1 MKCKT
6 IGSLDSSGDNYKQRV
21 ARTPPL
27 QSDLNQNLEVFMQP
41 LELVH
46 AIADILDEKKAVDIT
61 AIHTTE
67 QTIIADYFLVA
78 TGTSSTHV
86 KALTDDLEFEMKRRH
101 GVMPK
106 GVEGRASGWILLDY
120 GTVLVHVFQQEQRE
134 YYNIERLWE
143 DAEKIELDL

>member
-1 MKCKT
+1 
-6 IGSLDSSGDNYKQRV
+6 
-21 ARTPPL
+21 
-27 QSDLNQNLEVFMQP
+27 MQP